1 MLIASL
7 GSSFNSAGRHLRLA
21 IVLWLASLLLA
32 LPTTVAFFMWW
43 SNALQYA
50 PGADVLLT
58 RVDLGVLIDMVE
70 DDRVGVWGLLGL
82 LFGTLFATSL
92 VALVMNAFL
101 AGGVLELLVAARARR
116 HAHEPREPRSFSHR
130 FFRGAGH
137 FFWRSLALL
146 VLTLIVAGAV
156 VAAVSAALRFA
167 LKPFENSLSIAV
179 SWMTLL
185 APLLVTFLIVIFF
198 CLFVLDYAR
207 IDLVRSDRRNPFPL
221 WWRGLR
227 LALRRFWTTLGIWIV
242 VGILLALLVAAY
254 VAVRGAI
261 GQHTVGLV
269 VTAFL
274 ALQVAL
280 IGGAWLRV
288 AGLGAEVEVAYRT
301 RPDPPPAPVTAP
313 FDDPRVA
320 QSVPPAEESATTGPD
335 PSAIG

>member
-7 GSSFNSAGRHLRLA
+7 GSGFNSAGRHLRLA

-70 DDRVGVWGLLGL
+70 DDRVGVWGLL
-82 LFGTLFATSL
+82 FGTLFATSL
-92 VALVMNAFL
+92 VALVVNAFL

-116 HAHEPREPRSFSHR
+116 HSHEPREPRSFSHR

-146 VLTLIVAGAV
+146 VLTLIVSGVV

-167 LKPFENSLSIAV
+167 LKPFESSLSIAV
-179 SWMTLL
+179 SWVTLL

-242 VGILLALLVAAY
+242 IGILLALLVTAY

-269 VTAFL
+269 VAAFL
-274 ALQVAL
+274 ALQVTL
-280 IGGAWLRV
+280 VVGAWLRV

-320 QSVPPAEESATTGPD
+320 QSVPPGEEPATTGPD